1 MPSAASSRRTSIPAR
16 RRRSSSAWRRR
27 RPNSAPSSCKAIR
40 QAASGHRNSLPA
52 STAASSISRRLAGTS
67 QTHCSTFAGTIR
79 RISKGRL
86 TTLRAFCKC
95 SFTTRKGSLSMF
107 RYKSPEMRRYTRGV
121 LLLMTGYVLILV
133 GVNAFFRTAHLTGIS
148 AYAAA
153 ILPAL
158 PIIGV
163 FAVIGRLLVELRDEY
178 IRVLLVRQ
186 MLIAT
191 GFTLSV
197 ATAWGFLEAF

>member
-1 MPSAASSRRTSIPAR
+1 
-16 RRRSSSAWRRR
+16 
-27 RPNSAPSSCKAIR
+27 
-40 QAASGHRNSLPA
+40 
-52 STAASSISRRLAGTS
+52 
-67 QTHCSTFAGTIR
+67 
-79 RISKGRL
+79 
-86 TTLRAFCKC
+86 
-95 SFTTRKGSLSMF
+95 MF

-133 GVNAFFRTAHLTGIS
+133 GVNAFFRTAHPTGIS

-191 GFTLSV
+191 GFMLSV
-197 ATAWGFLEAF
+197 ATAWGFLEAFRLVPHVDAYYAAMLWFAGLGLGSCLNKLAELRGSREA